1 MKKIRDYY
9 YAALPVR
16 LGFFVRSAGHFRLR
30 PEDRELDKVAEFG
43 EIFWC
48 IEGLGVFESDG
59 RKFLL
64 RPRHFWYYPPSS
76 HHVFAPGPQGF
87 HYRWLSIEGPDAGSL
102 FRSFRI
108 VPGINY
114 GGECP
119 QHLFSSVE
127 LELQQLSLSRQ
138 LAALALALN
147 ILCLSRSRTPSRP
160 RSMAGDARAVI
171 DSSFADP
178 ELNVGGLAG
187 LLHVHRVSLSRAFR
201 VAYGVTISEYLL
213 SARLREALKMLHE
226 TELPAKCVAE
236 QCGFSSPVY
245 FSRVVRKATGM
256 SPGRHRK

>member
-9 YAALPVR
+9 YAALPLR
-16 LGFFVRSAGHFRLR
+16 LGFFVRSAGHFQLR
-30 PEDRELDKVAEFG
+30 PGDHEPEKIANFG

-48 IEGLGVFESDG
+48 IEGQGVFESGG

-87 HYRWLSIEGPDAGSL
+87 HYRWLSIEGPDAGNL

-119 QHLFSSVE
+119 QHLFSSLE
-127 LELQQLSLSRQ
+127 LKLQQLSLARQ
-138 LAALALALN
+138 LTALALALN
-147 ILCLSRSRTPSRP
+147 ILCLSRARP
-160 RSMAGDARAVI
+160 PARSRSMVEDARAVI
-171 DSSFADP
+171 DSSFSDP
-178 ELNVGGLAG
+178 ELNVGSLAG

-201 VAYGVTISEYLL
+201 AAFGVTVSEYLL
-213 SARLREALKMLHE
+213 SARLREALKRLHE
-226 TELPAKCVAE
+226 TDLPAKIVAE
-236 QCGFSSPVY
+236 QCGFSSPIY
-245 FSRVVRKATGM
+245 FSRVVSRVTGFP
-256 SPGRHRK
+256 PGHHRK